1 MAKRR
6 IRAAELA
13 GLAALGAFGH
23 TFFGPG
29 RDRKPGERPASEV
42 PVDYRGTDR
51 APAAISESPAASRLQ
66 ETFMGLDDV
75 GVSDAQRA
83 AAIREGQNVS
93 AGELAALA
101 AEQNAM
107 LRGYDDMYANR
118 AQRAAQAAA
127 AQAAPGAGAAAAG
140 AGISSNAARM
150 ERMRMALAEDQAAAA
165 RLNAN
170 RAASVARRAP
180 INDRENVFDPR
191 AAGPLTREEAISS
204 MPGQSARAPQG
215 GERVSGNEFTR
226 NVGNIL
232 NAPVPGFI
240 PVGRAVRGGTVLRQA
255 PDAVPALPA
264 PQARLAGP
272 SRGALKEAERTARQE
287 RLREQ
292 VRRENAANY
301 GLDPNAPGYAA
312 AVRALTRDLGGKD
325 FTLKKKGGAV
335 KAKPQKMASG
345 GMSSASKRGDGIA
358 SKGKTKCKMY

>member
-13 GLAALGAFGH
+13 GLAALGAFGYN
-23 TFFGPG
+23 FFGPG

-42 PVDYRGTDR
+42 PVEDRGRNAIPIREREVESDMPFPEMDMAQGAR
-51 APAAISESPAASRLQ
+51 IRRPA
-66 ETFMGLDDV
+66 
-75 GVSDAQRA
+75 VSDAQQA

-107 LRGYDDMYANR
+107 LRGYDEMYANR

-127 AQAAPGAGAAAAG
+127 AQAAPGAGAAAAPA
-140 AGISSNAARM
+140 AGIRSLINDREHVFDAP
-150 ERMRMALAEDQAAAA
+150 MRPA
-165 RLNAN
+165 
-170 RAASVARRAP
+170 ARRAV

-204 MPGQSARAPQG
+204 IPGQSARAPQG
-215 GERVSGNEFTR
+215 GERVSGNQFTR

-232 NAPVPGFI
+232 NAPVPAFI

-272 SRGALKEAERTARQE
+272 SKGVLKEAERTARQE
-287 RLREQ
+287 RLRDQ

-312 AVRALTRDLGGKD
+312 AVRALTRELGGKD

-358 SKGKTKCKMY
+358 TKGKTKCKMY